1 MKVLVTGGEGF
12 IGKHLVNALVK
23 SGYEVHSLDD
33 RCHPSTLPKN
43 KLCKYFYGD
52 IEEIF
57 DLEFFHRHPA
67 HDRYDVIFH
76 LAALSRIQPSFDDP
90 SEFFRVNA
98 SGTQKVLDFARMI
111 GNARVVYAG
120 SSSRWHDPE
129 ISPYAT
135 VKKVGEDLCKMYRT
149 VYGVDAQI
157 ARFYN
162 VYGEGELVDDPFAA
176 VIGKWRH
183 QVNTGEP
190 ITIVGDGEQ
199 RRDFTHVDDII
210 QGLLRIGLGVLPED
224 IFEWELGTGHN
235 YSIKEVADM
244 FIERFG
250 CKKVYVPNQ
259 KGNYQETLRESDD
272 SLKHLEWLPQDR
284 LRSYIKELK

>member
-12 IGKHLVNALVK
+12 IGKHLINALVGA
-23 SGYEVHSLDD
+23 GYEVHSLDD
-33 RCHPSTLPKN
+33 KSHPSTLPKN
-43 KLCKYFYGD
+43 PKCTYFYGD

-57 DLEFFHRHPA
+57 DLQFFYSSIP
-67 HDRYDVIFH
+67 DSSYNLIYH
-76 LAALSRIQPSFDDP
+76 LGALSRIQPSFRKP
-90 SEFFRVNA
+90 TEFFRVNA
-98 SGTQKVLDFARMI
+98 SGTQKTLDFARI
-111 GNARVVYAG
+111 QSTARVVYAG
-120 SSSRWHDPE
+120 SSSRWHTPE

-135 VKKVGEDLCKMYRT
+135 SKKVGEDLCKMYRT

-183 QVNTGEP
+183 QTSLGEP

-199 RRDFTHVDDII
+199 RRDFTHVEDIV
-210 QGLLRIGLGVLPED
+210 QGLLRIGVGVLPDD

-235 YSIKEVADM
+235 YSINGVADM

-250 CKKVYVPNQ
+250 CEKVYIPDQ

-272 SLKHLEWLPQDR
+272 SLKYLKWLPQDR

>member
-23 SGYEVHSLDD
+23 LGYEVHSLDD
-33 RCHPSTLPKN
+33 KSHPSTLPKN
-43 KLCKYFYGD
+43 PSCTYFHGD

-57 DLEFFHRHPA
+57 DLGFVWMHPSHA
-67 HDRYDVIFH
+67 TYDLIYH
-76 LAALSRIQPSFDDP
+76 LAALSRIQPSFDKP

-98 SGTQKVLDFARMI
+98 SGTQKVLDFARML
-111 GNARVVYAG
+111 GDTRVVYAG
-120 SSSRWHDPE
+120 SSSRWHSPE

-135 VKKVGEDLCKMYRT
+135 AKKVGEDICKMYRR
-149 VYGVDAQI
+149 VYGLDAQI

-183 QVNTGEP
+183 QVNTGQP
-190 ITIVGDGEQ
+190 LTIVGDGEQ
-199 RRDFTHVDDII
+199 KRDFTHVDDIVR
-210 QGLLRIGLGVLPED
+210 GLLRIGLGDLPVHV
-224 IFEWELGTGHN
+224 FEWELGTGNN
-235 YSIKEVADM
+235 YSINEVADM
-244 FIERFG
+244 FVERFG
-250 CKKVYVPNQ
+250 CEKVYIPNQ

-272 SLKHLEWLPQDR
+272 SLKFLQWLPQDR

>member
-12 IGKHLVNALVK
+12 IGKHLINALVGA
-23 SGYEVHSLDD
+23 GYEVHSLDD
-33 RCHPSTLPKN
+33 KSHPSTLPKN
-43 KLCKYFYGD
+43 PNCTYFYGD

-57 DLEFFHRHPA
+57 DLQLFYSSIP
-67 HDRYDVIFH
+67 DSSYNLIYH
-76 LAALSRIQPSFDDP
+76 LGALSRIQPSFRKP
-90 SEFFRVNA
+90 TGFFRVNA
-98 SGTQKVLDFARMI
+98 SGTQKILDFARI
-111 GNARVVYAG
+111 QSTARVVYAG
-120 SSSRWHDPE
+120 SSSRWHTPE

-135 VKKVGEDLCKMYRT
+135 SKKVGEDLCKMYRT

-183 QVNTGEP
+183 QTSLGEP

-199 RRDFTHVDDII
+199 RRDFTHVEDIV
-210 QGLLRIGLGVLPED
+210 QGLLRIGVGVLPDD

-235 YSIKEVADM
+235 YSINGVADM

-250 CKKVYVPNQ
+250 CEKVYIPDQ

-272 SLKHLEWLPQDR
+272 SLKYLKWLPQDR